1 MQPTMKSNDQLKE
14 EEFLKQWIRLCH
26 ELIKH
31 KRLKQGDENEQ
42 HDDSQRS

>member
-1 MQPTMKSNDQLKE
+1 MQSKMESDYQLKE
-14 EEFLKQWIRLCH
+14 DEFLKQWIRLCH

-42 HDDSQRS
+42 PDNNQRS